1 VVMRALQQAGESG
14 RSSGLQYELPLPQG
28 SHWFELSVSR
38 KPQADGE
45 LPRFIV
51 LARDISERK
60 RAELERQKL
69 EQQLRE
75 AQKMESIG
83 TLAGGIAHDFNNI
96 LAAILGNVALA
107 REDAV
112 NAAPVLASLDQINR
126 AALRARHLVQQ
137 ILAFSRREQHGLTVQ
152 PLRPVVEES
161 LGLLRST
168 LPAGVQIDA
177 VLPEAPLPVRADATQ
192 LQQVLINLCTNAW
205 HSLPAQG
212 GRIEVGFERVQLD
225 EALRR
230 RQPELASGAYAHLW
244 VSDNGSGM
252 DAATRERI
260 FDPFFTTKP
269 VGRGT
274 GLGLSV
280 VHGIVRAHEGSIAV
294 DTAPGR
300 GSTFHLYIPSP
311 EADANAADAQL
322 ADGADARG
330 SGQRVLY
337 IDDDEVMVVMVGRLL
352 ERAGFRVTAET
363 DAVAAL
369 ERLRAEPTAFD
380 ALVTDYNMPGLSG
393 LEVARIAAGLR
404 PGLPVVLST
413 GYLSEELRE
422 QALAL
427 GVRGLLK
434 KENTLEELGGLL
446 RDLLPGR

>member
-1 VVMRALQQAGESG
+1 M
-14 RSSGLQYELPLPQG
+14 
-28 SHWFELSVSR
+28 
-38 KPQADGE
+38 
-45 LPRFIV
+45 

-60 RAELERQKL
+60 RADIERQKL

-112 NAAPVLASLDQINR
+112 GAEPVLTSLDQINR

-137 ILAFSRREQHGLTVQ
+137 ILAFSRREQHGLTGQ

-161 LGLLRST
+161 LGLLRAT
-168 LPAGVQIDA
+168 LPAGVQLDA
-177 VLPEAPLPVRADATQ
+177 VLPDAPLSVRADATQ

-205 HSLPAQG
+205 HALPEQG
-212 GRIEVGFERVQLD
+212 GRIEVGCERVVLD
-225 EALRR
+225 EALRQ

-244 VSDNGSGM
+244 VSDNGAGM

-294 DTAPGR
+294 DTVPGR

-311 EADANAADAQL
+311 ESDAGGGDVRTVP
-322 ADGADARG
+322 GADACG
-330 SGQRVLY
+330 NGQRVLY
-337 IDDDEVMVVMVGRLL
+337 VDDDEVMVVMVERLL
-352 ERAGFRVTAET
+352 ARAGFTVVA
-363 DAVAAL
+363 DSDAAVAVR
-369 ERLRAEPTAFD
+369 RLQADPDAFD
-380 ALVTDYNMPGLSG
+380 AVVTDFNMPGMSG
-393 LEVARIAAGLR
+393 LEVARIVAGLR
-404 PGLPVVLST
+404 PALPVVLST
-413 GYLSEELRE
+413 GYLSEELRA

-434 KENTLEELGGLL
+434 KENTLEELAGLL
-446 RDLLPGR
+446 RDLIAPR